1 MMTNEIINKDWLESM
16 ASTKKEFLKKLFTV
30 FLRDEPARVVKIREA
45 LQGGKMDDLK
55 YLAHSL
61 KGAAATM
68 GADKV
73 RDACL
78 HLEHSALDG
87 DTEQAYKDMLVIE
100 DEMKSVYDFMAEF
113 IQ

>member
-1 MMTNEIINKDWLESM
+1 MKTNEIINKEWLESM
-16 ASTKKEFLKKLFTV
+16 ASTKKEFLKKLFAV
-30 FLRDEPARVVKIREA
+30 FLRDEPARVIQIREA
-45 LQGGKMDDLK
+45 LEDGKMDDLK

-78 HLEHSALDG
+78 HLEHSARDG
-87 DTEQAYKDMLVIE
+87 NTEQAYKDILVIE
-100 DEMKSVYDFMAEF
+100 DEMKSVYKFMTEF

>member
-1 MMTNEIINKDWLESM
+1 MNTNEIINKDWLKSM
-16 ASTKKEFLKKLFTV
+16 ASTKKEFLKKLFSV
-30 FLRDEPARVVKIREA
+30 FLRDEPMRVIKIREA
-45 LQGGKMDDLK
+45 LQDGKMDDLK

-73 RDACL
+73 KTACL
-78 HLEHSALDG
+78 NLEHSALDG
-87 DTEQAYKDMLVIE
+87 NTEQAYKDLLIIE
-100 DEMKSVYDFMAEF
+100 DEMKSVYEFMTEF